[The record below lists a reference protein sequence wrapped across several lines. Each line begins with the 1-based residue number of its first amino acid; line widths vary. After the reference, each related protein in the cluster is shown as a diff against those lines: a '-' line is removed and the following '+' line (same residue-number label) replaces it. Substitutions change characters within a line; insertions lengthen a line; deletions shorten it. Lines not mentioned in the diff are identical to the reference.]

1 MYFFEW
7 KIYSGLGYVIHV
19 REEKNSDWFINYMP
33 LLHFKHNMV
42 HQV

>member
-1 MYFFEW
+1 MYSFEW

-19 REEKNSDWFINYMP
+19 RKKNSDWFINYMP
-33 LLHFKHNMV
+33 LLHFEHNMV